1 MRILTFK
8 ILIVVVLGLSVK
20 SYSQERVTEVIYKK
34 KSNVKLDY
42 SNSSKNK
49 SSIEIVEK
57 AYSLLNNL
65 NYSLIYNGNSS
76 LFFEMSSLEIENENS
91 IPIILAKSF
100 GDTNGTFYTNSKLQ
114 STIIQKEFDGE
125 IFLIEKPFSNNN
137 WQIEADQKRIGNYLC
152 QKATKIIIRETIS
165 GSKQVPIVAWF
176 TVEIPI
182 PYGPASYVGL
192 PGLILEVEVDNIVIY
207 ASKIIKNALKD
218 KRIELPKNGK
228 LITVEDFT
236 KLEKE
241 GFKYFKKF

>member
-1 MRILTFK
+1 M
-8 ILIVVVLGLSVK
+8 
-20 SYSQERVTEVIYKK
+20 VT
-34 KSNVKLDY
+34 
-42 SNSSKNK
+42 
-49 SSIEIVEK
+49 
-57 AYSLLNNL
+57 LLF
-65 NYSLIYNGNSS
+65 
-76 LFFEMSSLEIENENS
+76 FFEMSSLEIENENS

-236 KLEKE
+236 NLEKE